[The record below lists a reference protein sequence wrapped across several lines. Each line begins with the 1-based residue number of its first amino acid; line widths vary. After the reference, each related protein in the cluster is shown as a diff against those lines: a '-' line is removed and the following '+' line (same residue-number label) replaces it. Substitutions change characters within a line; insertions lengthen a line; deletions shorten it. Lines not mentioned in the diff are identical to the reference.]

1 MKKLK
6 LSDALH
12 QTTKMLL
19 SLFFVS
25 LLAVGSVWAESV
37 TYTVESKNSV
47 STSGSA
53 PTGSSATYSSTYSTT
68 YQLTSGN
75 SMTLTLTGFSGK
87 TITGISMSMK
97 SNNSGGAGSFSMKAG
112 STTLSSISASAFNTN
127 NWHGAWSN
135 AYVSIT
141 PTMSVSNHA
150 IQEGENVVITI
161 AATANSLYCQSFTI
175 TYVNSTPFTVTF
187 PLTNTSV
194 TETSVG
200 SGVTIQPLESNN
212 SEYTFYGWT
221 TSNIE
226 TETTT
231 EPSIVNIN
239 ENFIYHPE
247 RDIDLYPV
255 FTRTENGS
263 TGWQNT
269 TDLSTITEGIYILT
283 TPDGHAFN
291 GEITSGHGQSTSNTF
306 QYNENGIATSKPNGA
321 IELTFTGSNN
331 GYTMYAE
338 GYGYLYASA
347 ASSGNL
353 AWHNTENSYWSFSTS
368 NWRYSSNNAYLRTY
382 NSTFRT
388 YGNNSNGVL
397 SMAKKIS
404 TGIPYYISTP
414 EQEQDQVATPAFS
427 PEAGEYASAQEI
439 AISCETEGA
448 SISYALVQGNPTDAP
463 EQLSAYTSPI
473 ALSTNGTYTIFA
485 QAYKDGMTNSEMAR
499 ATYIINVSNYTLTS
513 EVSPENS
520 GTVVFVT
527 NPFSQ
532 NPTPVTSAEEGSFI
546 TVIATPAEGYLLDEL
561 VITNTS
567 NQEPIQYNTS
577 NYPNAREFVMPAA
590 NVHVTATFAKSYTVS
605 AGTTEDGINIF
616 NIYPTPAIAGATIDI
631 YVTTNEGYQLSST
644 NPISIEFDD
653 DEYTGALPVITRD
666 AYNENLFTFT
676 MPAANVTVTPN
687 VSSVSTN
694 YIVMVDA
701 APENAGSA
709 IIVDAEDG
717 DIIEVEKDTEV
728 TVSATPATGYQFV
741 NWTNNGQTVSTDNPY
756 TFTVT
761 EDIELIANFSEAIPT
776 EPNTVTFNTGNGEPM
791 TVTEETPGAGITL
804 PSITP
809 CETAVIDGYTF
820 AGWTTTD
827 IETETATAPTTL
839 YAANTPYQ
847 ITENN
852 ITLYA
857 VYTINTPTGSIYRK
871 VTTTPNSWDGQYL
884 IVCESQNVAF
894 NGSLDSLDLASNN
907 ISVTININNGVIE
920 NTFNNDP
927 SFTIATAENGYS
939 IQSASGRFIGRNA
952 YSNGLDEKKTFTNF
966 SNNIITLSGSNVL
979 IQGNATSEGR
989 TTLKYNST
997 ANQHRFRYYK
1007 SGQTDIQLYKYEE
1020 ILSAFYT
1027 SHPDCT
1033 PIVATPTLSEPAGT
1047 YDNSLNVLVDCET
1060 EDAILYYTL
1069 DGTEPTT
1076 ESEIYQDGIL
1086 IDQPTTLTVM
1096 AVKEGYR
1103 NSSVVSATYDV
1114 PYTLYKIREFNALT
1128 NVDADTRYRIASRPV
1143 VTGIHLN
1150 QNNEV
1155 SSIFVQD
1162 STGGLRVFPNHLTI
1176 PTYQV
1181 GDIIPSITG
1190 TYMTYYN
1197 LPEMKLT
1204 VVPEESAGQG
1214 TPTAVELT
1222 LDQLTSV
1229 VPNSTEAI
1237 KYGNNLVVIRD
1248 IHFNTANNY
1257 TTGELGTTT
1266 AFRESA
1272 NGADLY
1278 NGFYTL
1284 NTNLK
1289 KDNRADIYGI
1299 AGTHSGHG
1307 QIMPRSNDDI
1317 IIETFYQDTV
1327 DVTACDSYL
1336 WPINQREYTFSGLRS
1351 ATVELP
1357 DVDSVY
1363 TINLTINNSN
1373 TGDTTAVACGSF
1385 TWHEITYTEVP
1396 ETDPTYTLTNVF
1408 GCDSVVTLH
1417 LTIHPIPVLTITN
1430 NPDQDYVCEGQSIE
1444 LTVVHTNLEEGT
1456 TDQYLWSNDEMT
1468 QSITVTPAQ
1477 TTDYEVV
1484 LEDHN
1489 GCMGYAS
1496 TTINVHPQP
1505 VAVISAPALDTIC
1518 PSDTKT
1524 FTAENADEQLFTY
1537 QWYKDNVAIDGAT
1550 SSSYTLT
1557 NPTGDLSGDYTVFVS
1572 NMQGTC
1578 TDLSEA
1584 AHLLVNG
1591 PGAPGYEFTLTPNAA
1606 DIYDT
1611 IRIGYCDVT
1620 HNFVEPVYT
1629 HYLDGTRFA
1638 EVTITNDAQN
1648 PYGEPGDYLIT
1659 WTATDACGNTATCTQ
1674 TLHIALEACPNAV
1687 DAENNEYPS
1696 VRINCECWTTTN
1708 LRSTRYSDGSL
1719 VEPFMSYYSQEF
1731 PNTSNNVNNFGYLY
1745 NWSSTV
1751 AEGNAA
1757 LNTPNERGHIQG
1769 ICPDGWYL
1777 PTNNQYEDLVGELST
1792 WTMDNHR
1799 SEDFWLDGGGNNASG
1814 MNLLPGGRYSSDTQ
1828 RFENMSGN
1836 CYFWSAYEY
1845 DNTTA
1850 TTIEADCHCY
1860 VFKIY
1865 SNYKDMGY
1873 SVRCIKERTR

>member
-37 TYTVESKNSV
+37 TYDFTQITGFSNWNSNYVAHEITYADATVKFASADKNTSTITNQPVTKGDNVDIILNDPSKSMSQASFTCTQWGDKTQTITLHYSTDGGSTYNSTNI
-47 STSGSA
+47 TSSNFSISCSNLPEGTNAVRITFSNHSNQVGIASA
-53 PTGSSATYSSTYSTT
+53 TINILSGTPYTVTFHEGNNTTTASESSAGAGVTVPNTTINCPDVEFFGWTSTPSAINPANLITAGSTYKPSSDIDLYAVFGTQNGSTTSASSSTYFSTPNSEWEVWNQET
-68 YQLTSGN
+68 GNNYWKIFNGDEILSPSIDWSTVTSINIQMGTFGTLDPTEKNLLIYAGN
-75 SMTLTLTGFSGK
+75 QVWT
-87 TITGISMSMK
+87 
-97 SNNSGGAGSFSMKAG
+97 
-112 STTLSSISASAFNTN
+112 
-127 NWHGAWSN
+127 
-135 AYVSIT
+135 
-141 PTMSVSNHA
+141 
-150 IQEGENVVITI
+150 TI
-161 AATANSLYCQSFTI
+161 AATTNNESTSYTFTPTTPIEGTGQLSFRSSSTKNNAGLRIRAI
-175 TYVNSTPFTVTF
+175 TVNYEIPGYTYS
-187 PLTNTSV
+187 TSV
-194 TETSVG
+194 
-200 SGVTIQPLESNN
+200 
-212 SEYTFYGWT
+212 
-221 TSNIE
+221 
-226 TETTT
+226 
-231 EPSIVNIN
+231 PSC
-239 ENFIYHPE
+239 
-247 RDIDLYPV
+247 
-255 FTRTENGS
+255 
-263 TGWQNT
+263 
-269 TDLSTITEGIYILT
+269 
-283 TPDGHAFN
+283 
-291 GEITSGHGQSTSNTF
+291 
-306 QYNENGIATSKPNGA
+306 
-321 IELTFTGSNN
+321 
-331 GYTMYAE
+331 
-338 GYGYLYASA
+338 
-347 ASSGNL
+347 
-353 AWHNTENSYWSFSTS
+353 
-368 NWRYSSNNAYLRTY
+368 
-382 NSTFRT
+382 
-388 YGNNSNGVL
+388 
-397 SMAKKIS
+397 
-404 TGIPYYISTP
+404 
-414 EQEQDQVATPAFS
+414 QDQVATPAFS

-463 EQLSAYTSPI
+463 EQFSEYLDPI

-485 QAYKDGMTNSEMAR
+485 QAYRDGMTNSEMAR
-499 ATYIINVSNYTLTS
+499 ATYIINISNYTLTS

-532 NPTPVTSAEEGSFI
+532 NPTPVTSADAGSPI
-546 TVIATPAEGYLLDEL
+546 TIIATPAEGYLLDEL

-567 NQEPIQYNTS
+567 NQEPIQYITS
-577 NYPNAREFVMPAA
+577 NLPNAREFTMPAA

-717 DIIEVEKDTEV
+717 DIIEVENDTEV

-761 EDIELIANFSEAIPT
+761 EDIELIANFSEAVPT
-776 EPNTVTFNTGNGEPM
+776 EPNSVTFNTGNGDPM
-791 TVTEETPGAGITL
+791 TITEETPGAGITL

-907 ISVTININNGVIE
+907 ISVTINNGVIE
-920 NTFNNDP
+920 NSFNNDP
-927 SFTIATAENGYS
+927 SFTIAAAENGYS

-989 TTLKYNST
+989 TTLKYNSV

-1128 NVDADTRYRIASRPV
+1128 NVDADARYRIASRPV

-1237 KYGNNLVVIRD
+1237 RYGNNLVVIRD

-1629 HYLDGTRFA
+1629 HYLEGTRFA
-1638 EVTITNDAQN
+1638 EVTIANDAQN